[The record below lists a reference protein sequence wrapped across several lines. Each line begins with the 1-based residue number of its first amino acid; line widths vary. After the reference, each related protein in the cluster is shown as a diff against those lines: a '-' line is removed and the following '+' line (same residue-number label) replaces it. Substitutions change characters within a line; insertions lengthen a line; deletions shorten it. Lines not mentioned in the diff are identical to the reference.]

1 MKPEKGAAR
10 LLVLTEAVILTA
22 AVVFGGVRKL
32 RASTTEETNPPAR
45 TETQEIIADETE
57 EETELPEEE
66 VTETP
71 EETGFAPEVTEK
83 VAAMTLEEKV
93 AQMFLT
99 SPESLTQS
107 EQVSIAGQG
116 TRNAMDT
123 YPVGGIVYSDINFQ
137 GREQVGNLIFNA
149 LGISEERIGL
159 PLFVAAT
166 TDGGGGT
173 PAIGI
178 SDAFE
183 EDALVEVLAAKE
195 LNAESAGVTMPVT
208 FPQAQA
214 AADTPWVML
223 TADADEAVTGE
234 ADFPC
239 ALSAQC
245 VAQVRGTGYQGVIL
259 TDSLAA
265 ENISG
270 QYETAEAAVLAVKA
284 GADLIYCPENFPD
297 AYAAVLAAA
306 EAGEIAEEQID
317 NAVGRILTRKY
328 RMNGTLAE

>member
-1 MKPEKGAAR
+1 
-10 LLVLTEAVILTA
+10 
-22 AVVFGGVRKL
+22 
-32 RASTTEETNPPAR
+32 
-45 TETQEIIADETE
+45 
-57 EETELPEEE
+57 
-66 VTETP
+66 
-71 EETGFAPEVTEK
+71 
-83 VAAMTLEEKV
+83 
-93 AQMFLT
+93 
-99 SPESLTQS
+99 
-107 EQVSIAGQG
+107 
-116 TRNAMDT
+116 
-123 YPVGGIVYSDINFQ
+123 
-137 GREQVGNLIFNA
+137 
-149 LGISEERIGL
+149 
-159 PLFVAAT
+159 
-166 TDGGGGT
+166 
-173 PAIGI
+173 
-178 SDAFE
+178 
-183 EDALVEVLAAKE
+183 
-195 LNAESAGVTMPVT
+195 MPVT